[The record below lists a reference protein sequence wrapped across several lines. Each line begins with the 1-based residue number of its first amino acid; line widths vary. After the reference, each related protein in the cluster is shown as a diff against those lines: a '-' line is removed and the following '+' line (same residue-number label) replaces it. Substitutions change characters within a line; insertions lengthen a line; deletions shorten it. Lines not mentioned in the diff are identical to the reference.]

1 MMIGEALAGTLDWA
15 LIGPVA
21 AAMVAGGL
29 IGIERTYHGHPAGFR
44 THILVCMTSC
54 VLMLAAMHQSTWA
67 FVALPD
73 QRLVIDPTRM
83 SHGILTGIGF
93 LCAGVIFREGFSV
106 HGLTTAAS
114 LWTTSAVGVMFGIGM
129 WDLGLIG
136 GGATLLV
143 LAILRF
149 LDARLPHVGV
159 VDVTLR
165 WARGSA
171 PGEATLR
178 GLLADSGLKPVRVGH
193 VVSHDGQMHE
203 HHIKARG
210 PMPLRVDDLSA
221 RLAQQGGLAGFSV
234 MPRDD

>member
-1 MMIGEALAGTLDWA
+1 
-15 LIGPVA
+15 
-21 AAMVAGGL
+21 
-29 IGIERTYHGHPAGFR
+29 
-44 THILVCMTSC
+44 
-54 VLMLAAMHQSTWA
+54 MLASMHQSSWGFA
-67 FVALPD
+67 LLPD

-83 SHGILTGIGF
+83 AHGILTGIGF

-114 LWTTSAVGVMFGIGM
+114 LWTTSAVGVMFGVGM
-129 WDLGLIG
+129 WDLGLVA

-159 VDVTLR
+159 MDVTLR
-165 WARGSA
+165 WTRGA
-171 PGEATLR
+171 VPDETKLR
-178 GLLADSGLKPVRVGH
+178 ALLSDSGLKSVRIGH
-193 VVSHDGQMHE
+193 VVSHDGLIHE

-210 PMPLRVDDLSA
+210 SMPLRVHDLSM
-221 RLAQQGGLAGFSV
+221 RLGEQTGLAGFSV